1 MNEKEIEGKTYILKS
16 DVENIIKQRLE
27 KVASRANQAEQRAD
41 QLQSELEKAGKST
54 ATIDLLTQQL
64 DEMQN
69 KLSKSEK
76 KFTRYQAIS
85 KHGLTDPT
93 IVDAIEIFFE
103 KSQEAKP
110 KKERSSLGEWLD
122 QIVENPDNAPTILR
136 PHIQSLQPAEAQPA
150 TEMSYEEAQGLSAE
164 LAQNTPR
171 PPAPQAPQT
180 NTGVH
185 TPPEAGDI
193 IARGAQDKRFYENN
207 RQSIMDA
214 WRSQRKRRG

>member
-1 MNEKEIEGKTYILKS
+1 MNEKEIEGKTYVLKS
-16 DVENIIKQRLE
+16 DVENIIKQRIE
-27 KVASRANQAEQRAD
+27 KVATRANQAEQRAD
-41 QLQSELEKAGKST
+41 QLQSDLDKASKST
-54 ATIDLLTQQL
+54 STIDLLTQQL
-64 DEMQN
+64 EEMN
-69 KLSKSEK
+69 RKLQTSEQ

-103 KSQEAKP
+103 KSQDGKA

-122 QIVENPDNAPTILR
+122 QIVQNPETAPTILR
-136 PHIQSLQPAEAQPA
+136 PHIQSLQQAQPKRA
-150 TEMSYEEAQGLSAE
+150 EDMEYEEAQGLSAE

-171 PPAPQAPQT
+171 PQAPQT
-180 NTGVH
+180 NAGVH

-193 IARGAQDKRFYENN
+193 IDRGAKDGRFYENN
-207 RQSIMDA
+207 RSAIMDA

>member
-27 KVASRANQAEQRAD
+27 KVASRANQAEQRAN
-41 QLQSELEKAGKST
+41 QLQTDLDKASKST

-64 DEMQN
+64 DEM
-69 KLSKSEK
+69 KGRLSSSEQ

-85 KHGLTDPT
+85 KHGLTDPS

-103 KSQEAKP
+103 KSQDGKP

-136 PHIQSLQPAEAQPA
+136 PHIKSLVSQSPPTEAQ
-150 TEMSYEEAQGLSAE
+150 YEEAQGLSAE
-164 LAQNTPR
+164 LAQNTP
-171 PPAPQAPQT
+171 PPQAPQT
-180 NTGVH
+180 NAGVR
-185 TPPEAGDI
+185 TPPEAGDLI
-193 IARGAQDKRFYENN
+193 DRGGKDGRFYENN
-207 RQSIMDA
+207 RQAIIDA